1 MANKQSNG
9 GAKQSARG
17 GQEIAATWA
26 RLMTLF
32 IDRRDELFV
41 LMHSH
46 GLTPPYGHA
55 LSVLANGP
63 TRMRDLAD
71 HMACDASYITA
82 IVDKLETSG
91 LAERR
96 PGAADRRVKEIALT
110 PRGGDVAEQLR
121 RTMATP
127 PKAFQRLTNA
137 ERDTLA
143 QLLAKV
149 VRDDEISA
157 DPLLSPNPKQPG
169 HQA

>member
-1 MANKQSNG
+1 MASKQPSG
-9 GAKQSARG
+9 DAKQSARSS
-17 GQEIAATWA
+17 QQIATSWA

-32 IDRRDELFV
+32 IGRRDELFV

-82 IVDKLETSG
+82 IVDKLETTG

-96 PGAADRRVKEIALT
+96 PGATDRRVKEIALT
-110 PRGGDVAEQLR
+110 TLGHDVAEQLR

-127 PKAFQRLTNA
+127 PRAFQRLTNA
-137 ERDTLA
+137 ERATLA
-143 QLLAKV
+143 GLLAKV
-149 VRDDEISA
+149 VRDGEISA
-157 DPLLSPNPKQPG
+157 DPLLSPNPRPPG
-169 HQA
+169 QGA